1 MYPAPFNYHRPESLQ
16 AAIGLLSR
24 FGDDASIMAGGQS
37 LIPML
42 KMRVGDMAEL
52 IDISHLPGLDHIE
65 LRGDTLHIGALATH
79 ARIAANEAASRI
91 PLLRECGGGIAD
103 RQVRNM
109 GTIGGGVSV
118 ADPSG
123 DWPTGLRTLDARLVL
138 TGSKGART
146 VSISDFI
153 LDSYTTCLNE
163 DELLTE
169 VQIALPPEG
178 SSSAYVAF
186 KRAAPA
192 YPTASAGVQLTL
204 DGNICTAVR
213 IALGA
218 AAPVAVVSAEAE
230 ELLLGKEINRELL
243 ESAAETIVAASEP
256 PPDARGSEAFKRAM
270 LRKLVVEAGERAL
283 ARCRG
288 EEVSGGHRY
297 A

>member
-16 AAIGLLSR
+16 AAIALLSK

-42 KMRVGDMAEL
+42 KMRIGEMAEL
-52 IDISHLPGLDHIE
+52 VDIGHLPDLNHIE
-65 LRGDTLHIGALATH
+65 QRGETLHIGALATH
-79 ARIAANEAASRI
+79 ARIAASEVAAVI
-91 PLLRECGGGIAD
+91 PLLAECGGGIAD

-123 DWPTGLRTLDARLVL
+123 DWPTGLRTLDAKLVL
-138 TGSKGART
+138 TGPTGSRT

-153 LDSYTTCLNE
+153 LDSYTTCLQGA
-163 DELLTE
+163 ELVTE
-169 VQIALPPEG
+169 IQIAIPPAG
-178 SSSAYVAF
+178 SGSAYVAF

-192 YPTASAGVQLTL
+192 YPTASAGIQLTL
-204 DGNICTAVR
+204 DGNTCTAVR
-213 IALGA
+213 IALGS
-218 AAPVAVVSAEAE
+218 AAPVAVVSEEAEAQ
-230 ELLLGKEINRELL
+230 LLGKEISKELL
-243 ESAAETIVAASEP
+243 ESAAETIVAGTEP
-256 PPDARGSEAFKRAM
+256 PPDARGSSAFKSAM
-270 LRKLVVEAGERAL
+270 LQKLVVEAGERAA

-288 EEVSGGHRY
+288 ENISGGHRY

>member
-16 AAIGLLSR
+16 SAIALLSR

-42 KMRVGDMAEL
+42 KMRIGEMAEL
-52 IDISHLPGLDHIE
+52 VDIGHLPDLNHIE
-65 LRGDTLHIGALATH
+65 KRGETLHIGALATH
-79 ARIAANEAASRI
+79 ASIAASEVASAI
-91 PLLRECGGGIAD
+91 PLLAECGGGIAD

-123 DWPTGLRTLDARLVL
+123 DWPTGLRTLDAKLVL
-138 TGSKGART
+138 AGAAGSRT

-153 LDSYTTCLNE
+153 LDSYSTCLQGG
-163 DELLTE
+163 ELVTE
-169 VQIALPPEG
+169 IQIAIPPAG

-204 DGNICTAVR
+204 DGNTCTAVR
-213 IALGA
+213 IALGS
-218 AAPVAVVSAEAE
+218 AAPVAVVSQEAEAQ
-230 ELLLGKEINRELL
+230 LLGKEISRELL
-243 ESAAETIVAASEP
+243 ESAAKTIVGGTEP
-256 PPDARGSEAFKRAM
+256 PPDARGSSAFKRAM
-270 LRKLVVEAGERAL
+270 LQKLVVEAGERAI
-283 ARCRG
+283 ARCHG
-288 EEVSGGHRY
+288 EQVSGGHLY

>member
-16 AAIGLLSR
+16 AAIALLSR

-42 KMRVGDMAEL
+42 KMRIGDMAEL
-52 IDISHLPGLDHIE
+52 VDIGHLPGLNHIE
-65 LRGDTLHIGALATH
+65 QRGETLHIGALATH
-79 ARIAANEAASRI
+79 AQIAASEVASVI
-91 PLLRECGGGIAD
+91 PLLADCGGGIAD

-123 DWPTGLRTLDARLVL
+123 DWPTGLRALDARLVL
-138 TGSKGART
+138 TGPGGVRT

-153 LDSYTTCLNE
+153 LDSYTTCLN
-163 DELLTE
+163 DAELVTE
-169 VQIALPPEG
+169 IQIALPPAG

-192 YPTASAGVQLTL
+192 YPTASAGIQLTL
-204 DGNICTAVR
+204 DGNTCTAVR
-213 IALGA
+213 IALGS

-230 ELLLGKEINRELL
+230 AQLLGKEISREQL
-243 ESAAETIVAASEP
+243 ESAARTIVAGTEP
-256 PPDARGSEAFKRAM
+256 PPDARGTSVFKRAM
-270 LRKLVVEAGERAL
+270 LQKLVVEAGQRAV

-288 EEVSGGHRY
+288 EKISGGHHY

>member
-1 MYPAPFNYHRPESLQ
+1 MYPAPFNYHRPDNLQ

-24 FGDDASIMAGGQS
+24 FGDEASVMAGGQS

-42 KMRVGDMAEL
+42 KMRIGDVAEV
-52 IDISHLPGLDHIE
+52 IDIGHLQNLDHIVR
-65 LRGDTLHIGALATH
+65 RGDTLHIGALATH
-79 ARIAANEAASRI
+79 ANIAASEVTSII
-91 PLLRECGGGIAD
+91 PLIGECGGGIAD

-123 DWPTGLRTLDARLVL
+123 DWPTGLRALNADLVL
-138 TGSKGART
+138 TGPAGNRT
-146 VSISDFI
+146 VAVADFI
-153 LDSYTTCLNE
+153 LDAYTTSLKS
-163 DELLTE
+163 DELITE
-169 VQIALPPEG
+169 IQIQLPAAG

-204 DGNICTAVR
+204 DGNTCTAIS

-230 ELLLGKEINRELL
+230 AQLVGKELTTELLDG
-243 ESAAETIVAASEP
+243 AAATIVAASEP

-270 LRKLVVEAGERAL
+270 LRKLVVEAAQRAI
-283 ARCRG
+283 ARCQG
-288 EEVSGGHRY
+288 ESVSGGHHY

>member
-1 MYPAPFNYHRPESLQ
+1 MYPAPFNYHRPQSLE

-24 FGDDASIMAGGQS
+24 YGDDASIMAGGQS

-42 KMRVGDMAEL
+42 KMRVGEMTEL
-52 IDISHLPGLDHIE
+52 IDIRKLSDLDHIE
-65 LRGDTLHIGALATH
+65 QRGQTLHIGALATH
-79 ARIAANEAASRI
+79 ARIASAEVANQI

-123 DWPTGLRTLDARLVL
+123 DWPTGLAVLDAQLLL
-138 TGSKGART
+138 TGLSGTRL

-153 LDSYTTCLNE
+153 VDAYTTCLE
-163 DELLTE
+163 SCELVTE
-169 VQIALPPEG
+169 IQIPVPPAG
-178 SSSAYVAF
+178 SGSAYVAF

-192 YPTASAGVQLTL
+192 YPTASAGIQLTVK
-204 DGNICTAVR
+204 DNICTAAR
-213 IALGA
+213 LALGA
-218 AAPVAVVSAEAE
+218 AAPVAVVCRDAEA
-230 ELLLGKEINRELL
+230 LLLGKEITTELL
-243 ESAAETIVAASEP
+243 ESAAEAIVAVAEP

-270 LRKLVVEAGERAL
+270 LRKLVVEAGQRAL
-283 ARCRG
+283 GRCRG
-288 EEVSGGHRY
+288 EDVSGAHHY

>member
-1 MYPAPFNYHRPESLQ
+1 MYPAPFNYHRPENLQ

-24 FGDDASIMAGGQS
+24 FGDEASIMAGGQS

-42 KMRVGDMAEL
+42 KMRIGDVAEL
-52 IDISHLPGLDHIE
+52 VDIGHLPDLDHIE
-65 LRGDTLHIGALATH
+65 QRGDTLHIGALATH
-79 ARIAANEAASRI
+79 ANIAASEVASVI
-91 PLLRECGGGIAD
+91 PLLAECGGGIAD

-123 DWPTGLRTLDARLVL
+123 DWPTGLRTLDANLVL
-138 TGSKGART
+138 TDPGGNRT
-146 VSISDFI
+146 VSIADFI
-153 LDSYTTCLNE
+153 LDAYTTCV
-163 DELLTE
+163 DTGELVTE
-169 VQIALPPEG
+169 IQIPLPPAG
-178 SSSAYVAF
+178 SGSAYVAF

-192 YPTASAGVQLTL
+192 YPTASAGIALTME
-204 DGNICTAVR
+204 GNTCTAVR

-230 ELLLGKEINRELL
+230 ALLRGKEINRELL

-256 PPDARGSEAFKRAM
+256 PPDARGSEVFKRAM
-270 LRKLVVEAGERAL
+270 LRKLVVEAAERAI

-288 EEVSGGHRY
+288 EKVSGGHHY

>member
-24 FGDDASIMAGGQS
+24 YGDDASIMAGGQS

-42 KMRVGDMAEL
+42 KMRIGEMAEL
-52 IDISHLPGLDHIE
+52 VDIGHLPGLDHIE
-65 LRGDTLHIGALATH
+65 LRGETLHIGALATH
-79 ARIAANEAASRI
+79 ASIAADETAGRI

-123 DWPTGLRTLDARLVL
+123 DWPTGLRTLDATLVL
-138 TGSKGART
+138 TSSAGSRT
-146 VSISDFI
+146 VAITDFI
-153 LDSYTTCLNE
+153 LDSYTTCLNTG
-163 DELLTE
+163 ELLTE
-169 VQIALPPEG
+169 VQIKLPPQG

-192 YPTASAGVQLTL
+192 YPTASAGIQLTL
-204 DGNICTAVR
+204 EGNVCTAVR

-218 AAPVAVVSAEAE
+218 ASTIAVVSPEAEAV
-230 ELLLGKEINRELL
+230 LLGKEINRELL
-243 ESAAETIVAASEP
+243 ESAAKTIVAASEP
-256 PPDARGSEAFKRAM
+256 PPDARGSEEFKRAM
-270 LRKLVVEAGERAL
+270 LHKLVVEAGERAL

-288 EEVSGGHRY
+288 KEVSGGHHY